1 MFLLCG
7 VLDSQPWKSAGL
19 APLRVVPTVAPVL
32 WTVSGILF
40 GLWVLGVLSGGTEGA
55 WVHLLLA
62 FAMTCLVLAVLTSLP
77 RRAVRELARKSR

>member
-1 MFLLCG
+1 
-7 VLDSQPWKSAGL
+7 
-19 APLRVVPTVAPVL
+19 VL

-62 FAMTCLVLAVLTSLP
+62 FAALSLVLAVLTSLP
-77 RRAVRELARKSR
+77 RRPVHE